1 MSKVMLI
8 LAREWIIGVVVS
20 ISVVLIGYLIF
31 SILLVRSCR
40 RNGYDIGVLGMIP
53 FLNIIVFIKNIF
65 LKRKLSSN
73 TVNDDEEFIL

>member
-1 MSKVMLI
+1 MSEIMLI
-8 LAREWIIGVVVS
+8 LAREWIIGVIVS

-73 TVNDDEEFIL
+73 IVNDEEFEL